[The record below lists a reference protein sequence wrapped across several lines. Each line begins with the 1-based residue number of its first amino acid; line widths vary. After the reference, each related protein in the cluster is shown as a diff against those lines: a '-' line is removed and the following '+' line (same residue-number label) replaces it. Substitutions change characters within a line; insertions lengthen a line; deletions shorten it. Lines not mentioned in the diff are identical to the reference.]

1 MSDSSPKRA
10 GPSDDEVGIGPPPEK
25 AEKAA
30 DRAVSEER
38 LLPGEDPSSR
48 HPEDATH
55 WIAVYSQ
62 LLAFKQEILRQS
74 TDRAA
79 VMITAAQREV
89 ENTDLIVLRAEAARL
104 ERRLGFWRQRL
115 ADSGGA

>member
-1 MSDSSPKRA
+1 MSDSSRKRA

-30 DRAVSEER
+30 DRAVSDEC
-38 LLPGEDPSSR
+38 LLPGRGSLES
-48 HPEDATH
+48 
-55 WIAVYSQ
+55 
-62 LLAFKQEILRQS
+62 QS
-74 TDRAA
+74 TDRAE

-89 ENTDLIVLRAEAARL
+89 ESTDLIVLRAEAARL
-104 ERRLGFWRQRL
+104 ERRLGFWQQRL